1 MQKGTSKVIVDAERN
16 RRTLEKPAN
25 RFPWFG
31 GGASSKSTKQVPT
44 TASKVMKKDKKSSLR
59 RGCVLG
65 SFRGAKRKI
74 DSLFS
79 IPVSGPFSHLNRK
92 NTIWKGIEKSM

>member
-1 MQKGTSKVIVDAERN
+1 MRVFDKPKIIESVELSAISWFLAIQKKIGKSMPKWFQKSIKNVDAERN

-44 TASKVMKKDKKSSLR
+44 TAANVMKKAPKWGLKSM
-59 RGCVLG
+59 
-65 SFRGAKRKI
+65 
-74 DSLFS
+74 
-79 IPVSGPFSHLNRK
+79 LNR
-92 NTIWKGIEKSM
+92 

>member
-1 MQKGTSKVIVDAERN
+1 VLLLVFEKIEKTMQRGTSEVIVDAERN

-44 TASKVMKKDKKSSLR
+44 TVSKVMKKTPKWVPKSM
-59 RGCVLG
+59 
-65 SFRGAKRKI
+65 
-74 DSLFS
+74 
-79 IPVSGPFSHLNRK
+79 LNR
-92 NTIWKGIEKSM
+92 

>member
-1 MQKGTSKVIVDAERN
+1 MTAFDRPKTIESVELSAISWFLAIHKNHEKSMPKWLPKSIVDAERN

-44 TASKVMKKDKKSSLR
+44 TASKVMKKAPTW
-59 RGCVLG
+59 V
-65 SFRGAKRKI
+65 
-74 DSLFS
+74 
-79 IPVSGPFSHLNRK
+79 P
-92 NTIWKGIEKSM
+92 KSM

>member
-1 MQKGTSKVIVDAERN
+1 MSKTIESVELSSISWFLDIHKNDEKRMPKGTSKIIVDAERN

-44 TASKVMKKDKKSSLR
+44 TAAKVMKKAPKWVPK
-59 RGCVLG
+59 
-65 SFRGAKRKI
+65 
-74 DSLFS
+74 
-79 IPVSGPFSHLNRK
+79 
-92 NTIWKGIEKSM
+92 WM